1 MEGSD
6 TNMPGPMTDFIIQIK
21 PLHTTLDP
29 DVAGRYEARVFANH
43 FTHGVRAEGTSV
55 ISALRNLASE
65 MSNVNTRQAG
75 IPD

>member
-1 MEGSD
+1 
-6 TNMPGPMTDFIIQIK
+6 MTDFLIQVK

-29 DVAGRYEARVFANH
+29 TVAGRYEARVFAAH
-43 FTHGVRAEGTSV
+43 FTNGTRAEGTSV
-55 ISALRNLASE
+55 ISALRNLANE